1 KDYLGVMYQY
11 RLLLTLYCSSSWFIC
26 LYAAFMYN
34 S

>member
-1 KDYLGVMYQY
+1 MYQY

-26 LYAAFMYN
+26 LYAAFIYN

>member
-1 KDYLGVMYQY
+1 
-11 RLLLTLYCSSSWFIC
+11 LLTLYCSSSWFIC